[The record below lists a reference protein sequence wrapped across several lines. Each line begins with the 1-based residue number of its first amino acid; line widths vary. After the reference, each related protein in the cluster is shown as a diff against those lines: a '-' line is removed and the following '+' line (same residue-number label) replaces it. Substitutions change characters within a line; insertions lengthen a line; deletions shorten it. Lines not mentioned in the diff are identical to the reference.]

1 MPTYLTPGVYIEE
14 VSGGP
19 RPIEA
24 VGTSIAGFVGV
35 APDETKHVNEARWF
49 DNWTQFTKEFVAQ
62 GSVSTPLAH
71 AVFGFFQNGGG
82 RCCVVNVG
90 ADNAIVG
97 DGQGSRKGLEVLE
110 ESDEIAIVAAP
121 GYSDAASYDALL
133 SHCEKMKDRVA
144 ILDAPAQV
152 SHIDALTIT
161 ATASR
166 ESKKA
171 RGVNEEPKS
180 PSATKSEV
188 NAALP
193 RQSDEGW
200 GAFYFPHITVRD
212 PLSPKDLADV
222 APSGHIAGIYARS
235 DATRGVHKAPANE
248 AVRGALNVTY
258 RVTREEQATLNP
270 HGVNCIRLFP
280 GEGIRVYGARTLAD
294 SASEWRYLNVH
305 RLFNMVEESIARST
319 RWVVF
324 EPNDRPLWKAIRR
337 DVSAF
342 LTMLWRQGALMG
354 RTPEEAFFVQCDEE
368 TNPPDVV
375 DPGIVVTVVA
385 SPREPRDRYF
395 PHRPGDGE
403 PKSQPNPRGLPWPNP
418 QSLRKIRKPLPPP
431 ARSLDIGRS
440 LPFLQLQ
447 IGDPRRHRRPFYGM
461 HGVGCPC
468 THHPLPRRRHQPS
481 DPSAPRSSRIQ
492 RGHPPLWSHLFQT
505 PLGLDDECR
514 QRQGGTP
521 QCLYR
526 HDV

>member
-121 GYSDAASYDALL
+121 GYSDAESYDALL

-152 SHIDALTIT
+152 SQIDALTIT

-188 NAALP
+188 DAALP

-294 SASEWRYLNVH
+294 SASEWRYLNVR

-375 DPGIVVTVVA
+375 DAGMVVTVVGIA
-385 SPREPRDRYF
+385 PV
-395 PHRPGDGE
+395 
-403 PKSQPNPRGLPWPNP
+403 
-418 QSLRKIRKPLPPP
+418 KP
-431 ARSLDIGRS
+431 AEFVIFRIG
-440 LPFLQLQ
+440 QGAGGAQ
-447 IGDPRRHRRPFYGM
+447 I
-461 HGVGCPC
+461 
-468 THHPLPRRRHQPS
+468 T
-481 DPSAPRSSRIQ
+481 
-492 RGHPPLWSHLFQT
+492 T
-505 PLGLDDECR
+505 
-514 QRQGGTP
+514 
-521 QCLYR
+521 
-526 HDV
+526 